1 MKFKELT
8 EEDISKIKKI
18 YFDKEM
24 KYGKRIQII
33 SDFFGKEERQTRKW
47 LVKLGIKEKKDVDE
61 PEDFKKAKGKQ
72 TDTSKKRFIVTWA
85 QNATSIHHE
94 FFHLIEHYAKDI
106 DAAVHVIA
114 GRYRNPTSLW
124 SQNSESDEWWADEV
138 LPYLDAARHPVHKY
152 CQVLSD
158 VKISPTAVNPMSGL
172 NGLTGQQSCILGHP
186 RVQMESLPSLKGDF
200 PKLMLTTGACTLKNY
215 TDSKSGKK
223 GEFHH
228 TLGFAIVE
236 IKDDETFF
244 VRQVTAD
251 DDGSFIDFNRKLY
264 IDEDGEAQVE
274 IVKEVEAA
282 IMGDLHLGKHDP
294 EVLKATQK
302 LFKKLSP
309 KRTFIH
315 DIFDGESISH
325 HEEKNPILQYQ
336 KEVENR
342 NSLKKEIDYMV
353 DWAKDWKKYNLI
365 VVRSNHDD
373 FVDRWII
380 NSDWKRNVKNSMEYM
395 EYAQVL
401 LQGEKRGVI
410 PYVLEKNFGEDILC
424 LGRDESY
431 KVGPWELGYHGD
443 QGSNG
448 SRGSLEQF
456 RKLNSKVVV
465 GHYHTPGRK
474 DGALAVGTT
483 TFLRIGYNQ
492 GASGWLNSHVLIH
505 ENMKA
510 QHIHII
516 NGEFTTLK

>member
-8 EEDISKIKKI
+8 DKDIKKVGSI
-18 YFDKEM
+18 YKDKDLTWDEKVDM
-24 KYGKRIQII
+24 LSK
-33 SDFFGKEERQTRKW
+33 FFGKSTRTARKW
-47 LVKLGIKEKKDVDE
+47 LVKLGFKTKDKKE
-61 PEDFKKAKGKQ
+61 PADFKIAKTKKY
-72 TDTSKKRFIVTWA
+72 DNSKKRFIITWA

-94 FFHLIEHYAKDI
+94 FFHLLEHYAKDI
-106 DAAVHVIA
+106 DAGIHVIA

-124 SQNSESDEWWADEV
+124 TANSESDEWWADEV
-138 LPYLDAARHPVHKY
+138 LPHLDAARHSVHQF
-152 CQVLSD
+152 CEVLSD

-172 NGLTGQQSCILGHP
+172 NGLTGRQSCILGHP
-186 RVQMESLPSLKGDF
+186 RVQMESLPALNGDM

-228 TLGFAIVE
+228 TLGFVIVE

-264 IDEDGEAQVE
+264 LDKDGEAQIE

-282 IMGDLHLGKHDP
+282 VLGDLHHGKHDP
-294 EVLKATQK
+294 EVMDATK
-302 LFKKLSP
+302 DLFRKLSP

-315 DIFDGESISH
+315 DVFDGEAINH
-325 HEEKNPILQYQ
+325 HEEKNPIAQYH
-336 KEVENR
+336 KEIKGT
-342 NSLKKEIDYMV
+342 NSLKDEIDGMLG
-353 DWAKDWKKYNLI
+353 WIKEWKKYNLI

-373 FVDRWII
+373 FLDRWVI
-380 NSDWKRNVKNSMEYM
+380 NSDWKKHIKNSMEYM
-395 EYAQVL
+395 EYAQIL
-401 LQGEKRGVI
+401 LNGEKKGVI
-410 PYVLEKNFGEDILC
+410 PYVIEKEFGEEVLC

-431 KVGPWELGYHGD
+431 KVGDWELGYHGD

-474 DGALAVGTT
+474 DGALAVGTS

-492 GASGWLNSHVLIH
+492 GASGWLNSHVIIH
-505 ENMKA
+505 ENFKA
-510 QHIHII
+510 QHIHFI

>member
-1 MKFKELT
+1 MKFDELT
-8 EEDISKIKKI
+8 ENDVQKISDIYNNKELSWDQRITAI
-18 YFDKEM
+18 SQFFDK
-24 KYGKRIQII
+24 
-33 SDFFGKEERQTRKW
+33 SERTSRKW
-47 LVKLGIKEKKDVDE
+47 LVKLGLKNQEQGESEELKKAKEKKYDE
-61 PEDFKKAKGKQ
+61 
-72 TDTSKKRFIVTWA
+72 SKKRFLITWA
-85 QNATSIHHE
+85 QNATSVHHE
-94 FFHLIEHYAKDI
+94 FFHLMEFYAEKI
-106 DAAVHVIA
+106 DAGIHVIA

-124 SQNSESDEWWADEV
+124 TKNNETDEWWVEEV
-138 LPYLDAARHPVHKY
+138 QEYLDAARHKIHPL
-152 CQVLSD
+152 CEVLSD

-172 NGLTGQQSCILGHP
+172 NGVTGRQSCIIGHP
-186 RVQMESLPSLKGDF
+186 RVQLEALPALKGDL
-200 PKLMLTTGACTLKNY
+200 PKLMLTTGACTLRNY

-228 TLGFAIVE
+228 TLGFVVVE
-236 IKDDETFF
+236 IKDDETFY

-251 DDGSFIDFNRKLY
+251 KDGSFIDYNNSVYL
-264 IDEDGEAQVE
+264 DEDGIAHLDKVE
-274 IVKEVEAA
+274 EVEAA
-282 IMGDLHLGKHDP
+282 ILGDLHYGKHDP
-294 EVLKATQK
+294 EVLKSTKK
-302 LFKKLSP
+302 LFKKLKP

-336 KEVENR
+336 KEQENR
-342 NSLKKEIDYMV
+342 NNLEKEINGMLK
-353 DWAKDWKKYNLI
+353 WIKGWKKYNLI

-380 NSDWKRNVKNSMEYM
+380 NADWKKHIKNSMQYM

-401 LQGEKRGVI
+401 LGGEKKGII
-410 PYVLEKNFGEDILC
+410 PYVIEKEFGEQVLC

-456 RKLNSKVVV
+456 RKLNTKTVV
-465 GHYHTPGRK
+465 GHYHSPGRK
-474 DGALAVGTT
+474 DGALSVGTST
-483 TFLRIGYNQ
+483 HLRIGYNT

-505 ENMKA
+505 KNMKA

-516 NGEFTTLK
+516 NGEYTTLK